1 MPIKAKAAF
10 QQGRS
15 IAVLDIKM
23 CSRTALFLLA
33 VSAVLSG
40 ALAHRPPPRRGGSGG
55 GFFGGGFG
63 GKGKGGFGGGFGGKG
78 GFGGG
83 GSSSGEPGPQS
94 QQEERHLKLT
104 EIFN

>member
-40 ALAHRPPPRRGGSGG
+40 ALAHRPPPGRGGS
-55 GFFGGGFG
+55 FFGGGFG

-83 GSSSGEPGPQS
+83 GPSSGEPGPQS
-94 QQEERHLKLT
+94 QQEERH
-104 EIFN
+104 FD